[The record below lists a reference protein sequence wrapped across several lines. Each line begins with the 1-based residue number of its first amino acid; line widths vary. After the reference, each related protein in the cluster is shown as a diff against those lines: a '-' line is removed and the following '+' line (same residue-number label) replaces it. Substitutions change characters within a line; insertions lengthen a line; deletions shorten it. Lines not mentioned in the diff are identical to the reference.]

1 MKVRCE
7 AYEDCLFWVEN
18 VEGSL
23 ALCAE
28 DQIFLSQSSDSFG
41 IAFAIPKSV
50 AVFYTPLSKIV
61 SFPDP
66 KVDVCVPLVEIRRAY
81 SQTSLW

>member
-7 AYEDCLFWVEN
+7 AYKDCLFWVEN
-18 VEGSL
+18 VKGSL

-28 DQIFLSQSSDSFG
+28 DRIFLSQSSDSFG

-50 AVFYTPLSKIV
+50 AVYDTPLSKIV
-61 SFPDP
+61 SLPDP
-66 KVDVCVPLVEIRRAY
+66 QLDVCVPFVEIRRVD